1 MAEFPAMPLW
11 TDAYLADTTH
21 LTTIEHGTYLLLL
34 MVAWRSPEKTL
45 PDDDRLLARYAK
57 LSPSQWRKMRPV
69 MLEFWQI
76 QNGRW
81 IQKRLIDE
89 ANAVKRQ
96 RESARKAGKASA
108 LKRKGRHSTTV
119 NSGCDLVAAP
129 TPTPTPNIRTPKGV
143 CADKPAPAFTF
154 DDFVE
159 SWNEVAQACGLSQ
172 IKRKTEPRRRA
183 FNARQREC
191 PDIEDWKA
199 AFRCLQENKWMH
211 GDNKTG
217 WRADP
222 DFFLQA
228 KSFTKLVEGQYGKAD

>member
-108 LKRKGRHSTTV
+108 LKRKGRHSTGV
-119 NSGCDLVAAP
+119 QRAFNGNP
-129 TPTPTPNIRTPKGV
+129 TPTPTPTPISPNGDTPIV
-143 CADKPAPAFTF
+143 PHETGDETQADF
-154 DDFVE
+154 
-159 SWNEVAQACGLSQ
+159 L
-172 IKRKTEPRRRA
+172 
-183 FNARQREC
+183 C
-191 PDIEDWKA
+191 PIPDEDWQKYLEHRKA
-199 AFRCLQENKWMH
+199 MGKKLSPQAATGARNKLERIHAEHGHDPAKVIEQSIEN
-211 GDNKTG
+211 G
-217 WRADP
+217 WLGLFPLKDQGRKGGSWELLD
-222 DFFLQA
+222 
-228 KSFTKLVEGQYGKAD
+228 